1 MNTGVS
7 SGYEYEAGLFWPKT
21 SSIALFKN
29 YAADLNFATDFF
41 FFFSEMIACQITYR
55 ESQLVCSMSQMLPKS
70 CCQCI
75 KYLVPSPAL
84 FHWINNLISHSLFI
98 KLFSWIN
105 RTRLTSNANTTVSN
119 RILVHFCSSTQK
131 LLEYKAWKYL

>member
-1 MNTGVS
+1 MSTGVS
-7 SGYEYEAGLFWPKT
+7 SGYEYEAGLFWPKI
-21 SSIALFKN
+21 SSIALSQS

-41 FFFSEMIACQITYR
+41 FFSETISCQITYR
-55 ESQLVCSMSQMLPKS
+55 ESQLVCSISQMLPKS

-84 FHWINNLISHSLFI
+84 FHCINNLISHSLFI
-98 KLFSWIN
+98 QQFSWIN
-105 RTRLTSNANTTVSN
+105 RIWLTSNANTTVSN
-119 RILVHFCSSTQK
+119 RILGHFCASTQK